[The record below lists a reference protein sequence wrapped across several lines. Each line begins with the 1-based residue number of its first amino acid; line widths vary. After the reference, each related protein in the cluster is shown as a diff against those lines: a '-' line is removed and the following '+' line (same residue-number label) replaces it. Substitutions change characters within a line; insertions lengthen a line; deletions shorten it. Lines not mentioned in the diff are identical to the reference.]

1 MINAKEFN
9 ALIKNNLFRGFFV
22 PNGVTDITLEFD
34 PSDLKYSSLISHF
47 SLVLILLL
55 YMVSLFYRN
64 NEKF

>member
-1 MINAKEFN
+1 M
-9 ALIKNNLFRGFFV
+9 

-34 PSDLKYSSLISHF
+34 PSDLKYSSMISHV

-64 NEKF
+64 NEKI